1 MSQSSRFALIAALA
15 VVGAAPLF
23 CASSARAQEPVIA
36 PPGTP
41 AAPVATQDDP
51 VASSDE
57 PRRKFSFGPEFGAY
71 FPNSGKARD
80 AFGDVW
86 YNYGFGFGTIQTA
99 DQKGQLRFDLNIL
112 SARRGG
118 SYAYLAPVGVSYR
131 QALGKSRSAVPYVGV
146 SADLV
151 PTLIRA
157 GNYGVDSKLRLSVG
171 ASAFVGYTFSERAY
185 IQARYYG
192 ISESAGFQL
201 SGFGL
206 STGFRF

>member
-1 MSQSSRFALIAALA
+1 MPQSSRFALLAALTLA
-15 VVGAAPLF
+15 GAAPLF
-23 CASSARAQEPVIA
+23 CASSARAQEPVIT

-41 AAPVATQDDP
+41 AAPIAAQDDP
-51 VASSDE
+51 INASDE

-80 AFGDVW
+80 AFGNVW

-99 DQKGQLRFDLNIL
+99 EQKGQLRFDLNVL

-118 SYAYLAPVGVSYR
+118 NYAYLAPIGVSYR
-131 QALGKSRSAVPYVGV
+131 QALATNRSAVPYVGV
-146 SADLV
+146 SADVV

-157 GNYGVDSKLRLSVG
+157 GNYGVESKLRLSVG
-171 ASAFVGYTFSERAY
+171 ASAFVGYTFGERAY